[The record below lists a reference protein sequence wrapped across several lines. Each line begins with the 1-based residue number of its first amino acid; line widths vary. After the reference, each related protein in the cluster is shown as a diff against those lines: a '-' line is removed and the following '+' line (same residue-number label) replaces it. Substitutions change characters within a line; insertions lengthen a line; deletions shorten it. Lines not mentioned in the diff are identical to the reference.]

1 MARWLI
7 RCYGNER
14 RNLFDEEY
22 SRHDAK
28 VRAEFRATLNGLRD
42 QPRAG
47 WSRPDFDMLSKQ
59 YRELGKLRFKA
70 GNAQHRPLGF
80 FGPGVSEF
88 TLLIWATERD
98 GKYHPPGVRYTALER
113 MNRIKDGKA
122 QVYEFDFEEVR
133 NGDERE
139 GDA

>member
-1 MARWLI
+1 
-7 RCYGNER
+7 
-14 RNLFDEEY
+14 
-22 SRHDAK
+22 
-28 VRAEFRATLNGLRD
+28 
-42 QPRAG
+42 
-47 WSRPDFDMLSKQ
+47 MLSKQ

-98 GKYHPPGVRYTALER
+98 GKYHPPGVRDTALER